1 MDDRLCVGREPWAQL
16 VIGRENKMNIGI
28 DFHDTLSYA
37 PDFFMKL
44 VTGWGGKV
52 YIVTGTPPSKRE
64 EVARDLQALG
74 FSDDLYEDILCGFE
88 YDKNNLGLNHFQ
100 EMAKHKL
107 KILKDY
113 NIEVLYDDNPYY
125 VNLAKNSGAVVFQTI
140 IADKYLD
147 EFAEKDPFFTCNLQ
161 KNQFD
166 FLSGLTDK
174 KMCKKCPDNT

>member
-1 MDDRLCVGREPWAQL
+1 
-16 VIGRENKMNIGI
+16 MNIGI

-37 PDFFMKL
+37 PDFFKRL
-44 VTGWGGKV
+44 VSEWKGKV
-52 YIVTGTPPSKRE
+52 YIVTGTPPSKKRE
-64 EVARDLQALG
+64 VEKDLSDLG
-74 FSDDLYEDILCGFE
+74 FVPDSYEGILCGFE
-88 YDKNNLGLNHFQ
+88 YDKNNLGLNHF
-100 EMAKHKL
+100 EKMAEHKL
-107 KILKDY
+107 KILKEYD
-113 NIEVLYDDNPYY
+113 IEVFYDDNPYY
-125 VNLAKNSGAVVFQTI
+125 VNLAKNRGIVVFQTI